1 MIKAFIK
8 GDKFERTI
16 EVMETGEATAQR
28 LVIAGYDGT
37 YYTATRKEKRGNRE
51 FVSMVMRNVKTGEYV
66 HAF

>member
-1 MIKAFIK
+1 MTKAFIK

-16 EVMETGEATAQR
+16 EVLETGEATAAR
-28 LVIAGYDGT
+28 LISAGYDGT
-37 YYTATRKEKRGNRE
+37 YYLAKRNEKRGNRE